1 MLQRTRWFETTASF
15 AFAIVASLTIGQ
27 AGGAQDVGGTV
38 RDAATSEPVRGA
50 VVVLLGPNREL
61 LARAI
66 TSSSGT
72 FRIRDSSAAMIRV
85 MRIGYSPHER
95 RLEPATRGHVSITL
109 TPLGTSLRPVAV
121 NTRPVCPARQD
132 QREAL
137 AVWSSATDG
146 MLAMV
151 VASTDSSQGGKVIQL
166 LYNRLLTNDGRQ
178 VVRQSTQRVITDN
191 ATPIRA
197 DRDPEEFVEH
207 GYVVRRDNVM
217 TYYGPD
223 PGILLDSSFAATHCL
238 SIRTDARAHPGE
250 VGVAFVPTRD
260 RDSIPDISGVLW
272 LTRAPMA
279 LKSLTFEYRGVDQAI
294 VDVRAG
300 GRLDFETMSNGVPV
314 IRSWHVRSPKLFY
327 RRAGRLVNRQW
338 VVGERAFAGELHET
352 GGLIAAGQLADGTI
366 LATPLATL
374 GGRVL
379 NARTTEVVPGATVTI
394 DSTDQATVT
403 DGRGQFSF
411 EQLLPGPHTIRVRD
425 SVAVFAVKVDSA
437 RNIVPDTTIIQQ
449 VVRRV
454 ATTKVEA
461 RLGHVSPVDLRLP
474 WRDRLGGCGGAESVE
489 RRYTVLGAVLT
500 PDSIPVPDAHVR
512 LSWADSSRG
521 STVETMV
528 ETVANVAGVFLVCG
542 IPGETRLTSR
552 VITTSGR
559 VSEGTATLQRVVD
572 EDKRLNNNL
581 RAIKLVVSRP

>member
-1 MLQRTRWFETTASF
+1 MLLRTRWFQATTWHF
-15 AFAIVASLTIGQ
+15 AFLIFGQVAS
-27 AGGAQDVGGTV
+27 AQDVGGTV

-50 VVVLLGPNREL
+50 VVALLGPNREP
-61 LARAI
+61 LARTI

-72 FRIRDSSAAMIRV
+72 FRLARTSATTIRV
-85 MRIGYSPHER
+85 IRIGYSPIEQP
-95 RLEPATRGHVSITL
+95 LGTPAGPLSISL
-109 TPLGTSLRPVAV
+109 TPLGTSLRTVTVLA
-121 NTRPVCPARQD
+121 RPVCPARTD

-137 AVWSSATDG
+137 AIWSSATDG
-146 MLAMV
+146 MLAML

-178 VVRQSTQRVITDN
+178 VVQQSTQRVITDN
-191 ATPIRA
+191 ASPIRA

-207 GYVVRRDNVM
+207 GYVVRRGDVT

-223 PGILLDSSFAATHCL
+223 PEILLDSSFAATHCL

-250 VGVAFVPTRD
+250 VGVAFVPTRE

-300 GRLDFETMSNGVPV
+300 GRLDFETMSNGVPI
-314 IRSWHVRSPKLFY
+314 IRSWDVRSPKLFY
-327 RRAGRLVNRQW
+327 RRAGRLVNGQW
-338 VVGERAFAGELHET
+338 VLGDRAFAGELNET
-352 GGLIAAGQLADGTI
+352 GGLIAAGQLVDGTH

-379 NARTTEVVPGATVTI
+379 NARTTEIVPGATVTI
-394 DSTDQATVT
+394 DSTDQVT
-403 DGRGQFSF
+403 MTDSRGQFSF
-411 EQLLPGPHTIRVRD
+411 EQLLPGPYTVRVSD
-425 SVAVFAVKVDSA
+425 SVAVYAVKVDSA
-437 RNIVPDTTIIQQ
+437 QNLVPDTTIIQQ

-454 ATTKVEA
+454 ATTNVEA

-474 WRDRLGGCGGAESVE
+474 WRDRVGGCGGAESVE
-489 RRYTVLGAVLT
+489 RRYTVLGVVIT

-512 LSWADSSRG
+512 LSWADTSRG
-521 STVETMV
+521 STVETIV
-528 ETVANVAGVFLVCG
+528 EAVADFAGVFFVCG
-542 IPGETRLTSR
+542 IPGTRLTTR

-559 VSEGTATLQRVVD
+559 VSDGTATLQSVEAEGKPR
-572 EDKRLNNNL
+572 DKSL
-581 RAIKLVVSRP
+581 RTIKLIVARP